1 MSKPLVIAVDGPSG
15 SGKSSVCRAVATELG
30 LEYLDT
36 GSMYRAATWYAQS
49 KGADLLDTS
58 QINNAQI
65 AELVNSAQIVP
76 STDPAEPGIKVGEV
90 DVSDPIRSEVVT
102 QAVSA
107 VSAIPQ
113 VRHTMVNLQRE
124 IVAKSHSGIVV
135 EGRDI
140 CAVVLPDA
148 DVKLFITADPQ
159 ARAARRAIE
168 VGANMSDT
176 NASMEKRDHADSTRA
191 MSPLEVAQDAIV
203 IDTTYMQLTEVINQV
218 IDLARSYRG

>member
-1 MSKPLVIAVDGPSG
+1 MSKPLIIAVDGPSG
-15 SGKSSVCRAVATELG
+15 SGKSSVCRAVATQLG
-30 LEYLDT
+30 LDYLDT
-36 GSMYRAATWYAQS
+36 GSMYRAATWYVQS
-49 KGADLLDTS
+49 KGADLLNTAK
-58 QINNAQI
+58 IT
-65 AELVNSAQIVP
+65 ELISSVEVVP

-90 DVSDPIRSEVVT
+90 DVSDPIRGEVVT

-113 VRHTMVNLQRE
+113 VRDIMVTLQRE
-124 IVAKSHSGIVV
+124 IVARSYSGIVV

-148 DVKLFITADPQ
+148 PVKVFLTADPR
-159 ARAARRAIE
+159 ARAARRADE
-168 VGANMSDT
+168 VGANMIET

-191 MSPLEVAQDAIV
+191 MSPLEIAKDATV
-203 IDTTYMQLTEVINQV
+203 IDTTYMQLSEVINQV

>member
-15 SGKSSVCRAVATELG
+15 AGKSSVCRAVATQLG

-36 GSMYRAATWYAQS
+36 GSMYRAVTWFVQS
-49 KGADLLDTS
+49 KGIDPLNVAE
-58 QINNAQI
+58 IAQ
-65 AELVNSAQIVP
+65 LVNSAEVLP

-90 DVSDPIRSEVVT
+90 DVSEPIRGEAVT

-107 VSAIPQ
+107 VSAVPQ
-113 VRHTMVNLQRE
+113 VRTLMVALQRE
-124 IVAKSHSGIVV
+124 IVARSHSGIVV

-148 DVKLFITADPQ
+148 PIKLFITADPK
-159 ARAARRAIE
+159 ARAARRAKE

-176 NASMEKRDHADSTRA
+176 NLSMEKRDHADSTRA
-191 MSPLEVAQDAIV
+191 MSPLEIAKDATV
-203 IDTTYMQLTEVINQV
+203 IDTTHMELREVINQV
-218 IDLARSYRG
+218 LDLARPSYG